1 VAEKNE
7 CESRL
12 ADDQR
17 EGDAEVY
24 AKRQTLLGPRA
35 WHGRFVLSRRICGSV
50 VSTSNARL
58 K

>member
-24 AKRQTLLGPRA
+24 AKRQTYLARELGTEDSSCQDEFA
-35 WHGRFVLSRRICGSV
+35 G
-50 VSTSNARL
+50 VSLAHQMPG
-58 K
+58 